1 MKGFKPHVLFVTPH
15 SIEPYGLTPNTF
27 ARLESHPHKYCKA
40 VMSFANTQL
49 AYMSLS
55 VKDKMTT
62 FHKYGYPIIA
72 YPVSLNKGRFNYEIS
87 KMLLEDILRSD
98 ADILHIH
105 NYYSIIFDIISF
117 YKIFK
122 IINKPIL
129 GHYHGGSLNM
139 MFPLSRILKRI
150 TIPQADKLIVTNRFE
165 AKRLIR
171 SLKISKEKI
180 AYIHDGVD
188 VDFFKP
194 LGDKYKENDLVL
206 FVGNL
211 MREKGV
217 HKLLYAFY
225 LCKKR
230 LKNLKL
236 LIVGDGYLRNYLERK
251 IKEFNLQNDVKLAG
265 RLSFEEL
272 RVIYNRATVTVLP
285 SMSESL
291 GMVLL
296 ESMACKTPVIAT
308 INEGSLE
315 IITHME
321 DGILVPQND
330 IKSLSDAICM
340 LITND
345 DLREEMGERAR
356 QKVLKSFSF
365 NDFAKNLQKIYKELL
380 EKK

>member
-1 MKGFKPHVLFVTPH
+1 
-15 SIEPYGLTPNTF
+15 
-27 ARLESHPHKYCKA
+27 
-40 VMSFANTQL
+40 MSFANTQL

-272 RVIYNRATVTVLP
+272 RGIYNRATVTVLP

-315 IITHME
+315 IITHMK

-330 IKSLSDAICM
+330 IKSLSDAICI